1 MVKLGLVI
9 LELSS
14 DGTDGHIIVLFDDHR
29 SFRLVSAEI
38 IWFICTPL
46 VFDPDWRHGPEMRM
60 WSTMCADDNEASTI
74 GFTDFGIEWV
84 FIEITNVC
92 NMHCRFCPSDHIRR
106 TRRFMAED
114 MFKQII
120 DQVAKLQPLHP
131 IMLHVLGEPLLHKN
145 VFDFI
150 DYCAHK
156 DVPVLLFTNG
166 LSIKKHIS
174 QICEKEN
181 IHTLV
186 LSVQTPSEHSYEL
199 RGARKTFG
207 EYMRDIWF
215 ALVIIMRTGAY
226 TKMRVEIHIAN
237 TRYLPFDGWN
247 IVDSN
252 DAALDTL
259 ELFAKRVRE
268 AYLAHAV
275 VAGLESPEA
284 PNNILSLTE
293 QQYWGYEASPNVFI
307 RFKRFGTY
315 GALRSLLPADVRV
328 TESRGP
334 RACDMAK
341 STLSILSDG
350 SITPCCLD
358 AGGDLTIGN
367 VNECSI
373 LESLRSD
380 RRAQILADVSEFEL
394 CRRCLG
400 EVTQNGWHAREDW
413 NGIPTRWMR
422 GDATWS
428 VHSREDRAGELRLT
442 AFSFLRPRTLEIYT
456 DDTLA
461 VRMTVPV
468 DFVKIG
474 TRIGLKRGQ
483 TIIRLHLVEGCDCP
497 CDIPELKNSDGRC
510 LGLAI
515 QGMTVSLDGRTE
527 DDLLVFDMVD
537 SSDRAGRSRLL
548 ATRLTDD

>member
-1 MVKLGLVI
+1 MSARNMYSLACAH
-9 LELSS
+9 
-14 DGTDGHIIVLFDDHR
+14 TDESNGAATR
-29 SFRLVSAEI
+29 
-38 IWFICTPL
+38 
-46 VFDPDWRHGPEMRM
+46 
-60 WSTMCADDNEASTI
+60 
-74 GFTDFGIEWV
+74 GFAYFGIEWI
-84 FIEITNVC
+84 FIEITNAC
-92 NMHCRFCPSDHIRR
+92 DMHCRFCSSDHMHRA
-106 TRRFMAED
+106 RRFMTED
-114 MFKQII
+114 MFKLTI
-120 DQVAKLQPLHP
+120 DQVAELHPPRP

-156 DVPVLLFTNG
+156 NMAVALFTNC

-174 QICEKEN
+174 QICERNN
-181 IHTLV
+181 IHSLI
-186 LSVQTPSEHSYEL
+186 LSVQTPNEQSYKL
-199 RGARKTFG
+199 RGTHRAFE

-215 ALVIIMRTGAY
+215 ALDHIMRADAY
-226 TKMRVEIHIAN
+226 KKMRVEIHIAN

-252 DAALDTL
+252 EDALDIL

-268 AYLAHAV
+268 AYVAHAHVTV
-275 VAGLESPEA
+275 VLESLKA
-284 PNNILSLTE
+284 PKNILGLTE

-307 RFKRFGTY
+307 RFKRFGTF
-315 GALRSLLPADVRV
+315 GAMPLLLPAGVRLI
-328 TESRGP
+328 ESREP
-334 RACDMAK
+334 SACDMAK
-341 STLSILSDG
+341 SILCVLSDG

-358 AGGDLTIGN
+358 TDGDLTIGN
-367 VNECSI
+367 VSERSI
-373 LESLRSD
+373 LECLRSD
-380 RRAQILADVSEFEL
+380 RRAQILADISKFEL

-461 VRMTVPV
+461 VRLTVPV

-474 TRIGLKRGQ
+474 TRIRLKRGQ
-483 TIIRLHLVEGCDCP
+483 TVIRLHLVEGCDRP

-537 SSDRAGRSRLL
+537 SSDRAGRSKLL
-548 ATRLTDD
+548 ATQLTDD